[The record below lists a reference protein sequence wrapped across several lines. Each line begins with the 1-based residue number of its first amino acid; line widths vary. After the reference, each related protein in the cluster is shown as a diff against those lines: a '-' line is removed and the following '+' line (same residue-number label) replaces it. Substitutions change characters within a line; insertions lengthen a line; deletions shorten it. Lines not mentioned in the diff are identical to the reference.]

1 MKKARS
7 QHASGGNQY
16 NPAIVCIIYSL
27 LFFKKNGNDWTPH
40 GKLEISCMADW
51 SRIQKQTQDTVD
63 YSRERSQTKTPFFL
77 LYWVSLIPSLTFTS
91 NDYGEKSICFKFSL
105 IPNFSMQKSKKA
117 RSSNTCAVQ
126 LASEFSVIDAK
137 LRDSHGMLTWLIHK
151 IQNASLMS
159 PSRCHRVQIDD
170 SAPRYLRIK
179 WIKATFLKW
188 VEC

>member
-27 LFFKKNGNDWTPH
+27 LFFKKKIGNDWTPR

-77 LYWVSLIPSLTFTS
+77 LYWVSLIPSLAFTS
-91 NDYGEKSICFKFSL
+91 NDYGEKSIGFKFSL
-105 IPNFSMQKSKKA
+105 IPNFSMQKSKEA
-117 RSSNTCAVQ
+117 QIPV
-126 LASEFSVIDAK
+126 LFSWP
-137 LRDSHGMLTWLIHK
+137 L
-151 IQNASLMS
+151 SL
-159 PSRCHRVQIDD
+159 V
-170 SAPRYLRIK
+170 
-179 WIKATFLKW
+179 
-188 VEC
+188 

>member
-77 LYWVSLIPSLTFTS
+77 LYWVSLIPSLIFTS
-91 NDYGEKSICFKFSL
+91 NDYGEKSIGFKFSL
-105 IPNFSMQKSKKA
+105 IPNFSMQKSKEA
-117 RSSNTCAVQ
+117 QIPV
-126 LASEFSVIDAK
+126 LFSWP
-137 LRDSHGMLTWLIHK
+137 L
-151 IQNASLMS
+151 SL
-159 PSRCHRVQIDD
+159 V
-170 SAPRYLRIK
+170 
-179 WIKATFLKW
+179 
-188 VEC
+188 